1 MKRLIAIFCTIIL
14 ILANNTWALAPQPL
28 PNPRIVSKFMI
39 QIEEMESSY
48 SIEEEEVTTV
58 EVIEEGPLVEI
69 TREVEF
75 PTAEFIWSY
84 LKELGFNDYICAGI
98 LGNMMVESGGL
109 TLAIEEN
116 ARTGNFYG
124 ICQWSKKYYPDVI
137 GVSLNAQCD
146 YLRDTIQNEI
156 DTFGYCYKK
165 GFNYEN
171 FLQITDEKEAALAF
185 AKCYERCS
193 NRGYSTRKECASIA
207 YNYFINLE

>member
-1 MKRLIAIFCTIIL
+1 
-14 ILANNTWALAPQPL
+14 
-28 PNPRIVSKFMI
+28 MI

-137 GVSLNAQCD
+137 GVSLNA
-146 YLRDTIQNEI
+146 
-156 DTFGYCYKK
+156 
-165 GFNYEN
+165 
-171 FLQITDEKEAALAF
+171 
-185 AKCYERCS
+185 
-193 NRGYSTRKECASIA
+193 
-207 YNYFINLE
+207 